1 MECVENVEDWA
12 TFRLVHVVYPKGDK
26 IGQLL
31 ALTSLAPLALLVSF
45 ATLIVFRRDLHTMA
59 YFAGIL
65 LNEALNWL
73 VKHWI
78 REPRP
83 CAGKR
88 LHWVEFGMPSSHAQ
102 FMCFFASYLC
112 LFLFVRLRRQNMIAA
127 HREILWK
134 LPVALAT
141 ICLTTMVLTSRIY
154 LGYHTWGQVLWG
166 AAIGSVFGTLWFAL
180 IHNVLTPFFPIISS
194 WRISEYFMI
203 RDCSLIPNI
212 LLFEYT
218 CTRAEARNR
227 NRKSSS
233 HRH

>member
-1 MECVENVEDWA
+1 MECVENPDDWI

-31 ALTSLAPLALLVSF
+31 ALTSLAPLALLVMF

-59 YFAGIL
+59 YFSGIL
-65 LNEALNWL
+65 FSEAFNWL

-88 LHWVEFGMPSSHAQ
+88 LHWVEFGWPSSHAQ
-102 FMCFFASYLC
+102 FMCFFATYLC
-112 LFLFVRLRRQNMIAA
+112 LFLYVRLRRQNTIAA
-127 HREILWK
+127 HREALWK
-134 LPVALAT
+134 SLVAVAT
-141 ICLTTMVLTSRIY
+141 VSLTTMVAASRIY
-154 LGYHTWGQVLWG
+154 LGYHTFSQVLWG
-166 AAIGSVFGTLWFAL
+166 GIIGATLGVLWFL
-180 IHNVLTPFFPIISS
+180 LVHCVLTPFFPIVSS